1 MKNIMIK
8 GDKMK
13 SLYID
18 IYSRKLLILGAI
30 NFLLMGI
37 FKLNLIEYIGNKI
50 HNIITIIIYLLI
62 GLAGL
67 YQVTRRDFYLS
78 FLDKSVYPCGSLMEK
93 KPEDATIKKN
103 IKTKPNI
110 NIIYWASEYNDSIFE
125 DPYLAYNKYAN
136 TGVAKSDNEG
146 NAVLEFRKPQGYKVP
161 YRNKILQPHV
171 HYRECFY
178 DGMLDSVKTVFL

>member
-161 YRNKILQPHV
+161 YRNKILRPHV

-178 DGMLDSVKTVFL
+178 DGMLDSVKTLFL